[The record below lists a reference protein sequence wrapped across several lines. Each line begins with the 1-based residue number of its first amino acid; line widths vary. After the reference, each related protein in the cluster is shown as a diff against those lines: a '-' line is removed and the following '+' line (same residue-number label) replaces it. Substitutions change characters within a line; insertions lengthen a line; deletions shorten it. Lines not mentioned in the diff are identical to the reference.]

1 MAVPGRIG
9 RGGSDR
15 HRPGEAW
22 TQAVGQEKPVERDV
36 IRDREADEVTV
47 NSSEGKTQGCDIEIV

>member
-36 IRDREADEVTV
+36 I
-47 NSSEGKTQGCDIEIV
+47 